1 MCKAVEEYGNKKAV
15 ESAALTKIDMV
26 KNLMETMKLSAQQ
39 IMDGMKLSSEE
50 QKLILSKLK

>member
-1 MCKAVEEYGNKKAV
+1 MCKAVEEYGERKGLDARL
-15 ESAALTKIDMV
+15 EDI